1 MTKYYYPPAPGNGA
15 GTFSDNLVGL
25 QFVQGSPQMT
35 TANFS
40 SFGDAGSEKTNRN
53 FQLGGF
59 SAPITLD
66 SLSNNQTYLN
76 QHLLN
81 TSLQINFNYDDSV
94 ISNLVLYG
102 SMKERFRVATQGI
115 VGFFPAALYMSAVDI
130 TASTSGNSVES
141 ISYDSILD
149 RTTLEVSKYTIS
161 NPFDIEYTINGLKE
175 ISTTTDL
182 GIDPPVFNG
191 IASTAIEA
199 QLGNISPLR
208 NFSVK
213 YDKYALSLSGQSHEK
228 EYPVMEYT
236 PITENETKL
245 RLVISGAPFG
255 TTATTTTQRFYI
267 KPNSEEFENAFEN
280 FDSVQNFLLNRNS
293 YPQYTASIQ
302 ITPTLSSGDKIS
314 TNLKVTWPKIDL
326 LNLDI
331 NTTNYDSY
339 LSSLVTI
346 ADEFD
351 EAKTNLISR
360 FLTSDSLTEFDTI
373 GRKVEKTLQIY
384 GRSFDDIKRFIDG
397 IAYMTNVTYDG
408 KNNIPNNLLKN
419 FARTL
424 GWRTPS
430 SISKVAFLDTIL
442 NPGEAQ
448 FSGETVGMTPAEL
461 DIEMYRR
468 ILMNTAYLFK
478 SKGTRKAVEFLLRF
492 IGAPKALVEFNE
504 YVILAD
510 NKINLTQFNEL
521 FSEISGGSVTYSGVT
536 IQTGLTPS
544 DDMIVTT
551 STTETHS
558 FSRSDFPIDDEGYP
572 TTPQETNSYFFQKGA
587 GWYESTPEHHG
598 ETIVDLAN
606 STFSG
611 CSVDI
616 VTMLNPFTWGGFFGD
631 GSKSNDPSAPYLE
644 RFRRFPLM
652 NYGYGLTKEI
662 DDKKSWLKIDE
673 NNEIRE
679 YNFNNERFAFYETFD
694 ERLVVNVKNVDLFL
708 NIGQGLAYDIWN
720 QSVLSGCPFSGGVL
734 DPSIYSSRGGNDSTH
749 PEIDAGDLSFKKFVE
764 GFWKVYINVKNRMT
778 IDDGKTGGYP
788 NLQQIYINYLAQH
801 CGSNNQYTYQK
812 MIDYSLALG
821 DYWIKLVEQ
830 LIPATTLWQGG
841 IKYKNSVFHRDKF
854 VYKNASY
861 TASTIVP
868 PISST
873 TEDINITNQL
883 CIPCPFSGQVLDN
896 IVPSVNGFSAN
907 TCGDDS
913 SCCELCYNNL
923 LGTFADGYPVPNGL
937 GCASTWFQQWTNT
950 YVTTPSNCS
959 SINNNIKTLAQNF
972 LSNSM
977 KISSVYNFTLP
988 ATNNN
993 LMVGKKF
1000 IEYKDPVPP
1009 WGYKYSVK

>member
-25 QFVQGSPQMT
+25 QFTNGSSQMT

-40 SFGDAGSEKTNRN
+40 SFGDSGGEKTNRN
-53 FQLGGF
+53 FELGGF

-66 SLSNNQTYLN
+66 SLSTNQPHLN

-81 TSLQINFNYDDSV
+81 SSLQITFNYDDS
-94 ISNLVLYG
+94 IITDQVLYG
-102 SMKERFRVATQGI
+102 SMKERFRVATNGI
-115 VGFFPAALYMSAVDI
+115 VGFFPGALYMSAIDI

-141 ISYDSILD
+141 ISYDTILD
-149 RTTLEVSKYTIS
+149 RTTIEVSKFTIS
-161 NPFDIEYTINGLKE
+161 NPFNIEYTVNGLKE
-175 ISTTTDL
+175 VISNNDIEL
-182 GIDPPVFNG
+182 DSPVFNG
-191 IASTAIEA
+191 ISNTAISA
-199 QLGNISPLR
+199 QLGKVSPLR
-208 NFSVK
+208 NFSKEYTK
-213 YDKYALSLSGQSHEK
+213 YSLSFSGQANEK
-228 EYPVMEYT
+228 EYALLDYS
-236 PITENETKL
+236 PITEDETKL
-245 RLVISGAPFG
+245 RIIIKGAPFG
-255 TTATTTTQRFYI
+255 TTATTTTKRFYI

-280 FDSVQNFLLNRNS
+280 FDSIQKFLLNRNTT
-293 YPQYTASIQ
+293 PQYTAEIQ
-302 ITPTLSSGDKIS
+302 ITPTLSSGEKVK
-314 TNLKVTWPKIDL
+314 TKLKVSWPKIDL
-326 LNLDI
+326 VNLDI
-331 NTTNYDSY
+331 NTSSYDSY
-339 LSSLVTI
+339 LASLVQI

-351 EAKTNLISR
+351 EVKTNLVSR
-360 FLTSDSLTEFDTI
+360 FLTSESLTEFDTI
-373 GRKVEKTLQIY
+373 DRKVEKTLQIY
-384 GRSFDDIKRFIDG
+384 GRSFDNVKRFIDG

-419 FARTL
+419 FARML

-442 NPGEAQ
+442 QPGEAQ

-492 IGAPKALVEFNE
+492 IGAPPALVEFNE
-504 YVILAD
+504 YVVLAD
-510 NKINLTQFNEL
+510 NKINLNQFNSL
-521 FSEISGGSVTYSGVT
+521 FATISGGSVTYSGVT
-536 IQTGLTPS
+536 IETGMTPTNN
-544 DDMIVTT
+544 MVVTT
-551 STTETHS
+551 STTQTHG
-558 FSRSDFPIDDEGYP
+558 FSRSDYPIDNEGYP
-572 TTPQETNSYFFQKGA
+572 TKPEETSSYFFQRGA
-587 GWYESTPEHHG
+587 GWYEQTPEHHG
-598 ETIVDLAN
+598 ETVVDLQN
-606 STFSG
+606 SIFSG
-611 CSVDI
+611 CSPDI

-673 NNEIRE
+673 DNEIRE
-679 YNFNNERFAFYETFD
+679 YNFNNERFAFYQTFD
-694 ERLVVNVKNVDLFL
+694 ERLVLNVKNVDLFL
-708 NIGQGLAYDIWN
+708 NIGQGLAYDVWQ

-734 DPSIYSSRGGNDSTH
+734 DPSVYSSRGGNDSTH
-749 PEIDAGDLSFKKFVE
+749 PEIDAADFSFKKFVE

-821 DYWIKLVEQ
+821 DYWIKLIEQ
-830 LIPATTLWQGG
+830 LLPATTLWQGG

-854 VYKNASY
+854 VYKNDPAS
-861 TASTIVP
+861 ASTINQ
-868 PISST
+868 PISSQ
-873 TEDINITNQL
+873 TETNY
-883 CIPCPFSGQVLDN
+883 CIPCPFSGAVIDNTIPTQVR
-896 IVPSVNGFSAN
+896 FSAN

-913 SCCELCYNNL
+913 SCCELCSNNL
-923 LGTFADGYPVPNGL
+923 LGTFPNGNPVPEGF
-937 GCASTWFQQWTNT
+937 GCKSTWFQQWTST

-959 SINNNIKTLAQNF
+959 SINNNIRILAQNF

-977 KISSVYNFTLP
+977 SISSAYNFTLP
-988 ATNNN
+988 QSNNN
-993 LMVGKKF
+993 VMVGEKF
-1000 IEYKDPVPP
+1000 IEYTNPLPP
-1009 WGYKYSVK
+1009 WGYNYIVK